1 MSTIVIVKKA
11 ILDMKDRTG
20 SSLVAINKWI
30 ESNEKKEIKKHVM
43 KSALAKAVT
52 DGVLVKVKAS
62 YKLSP
67 DAKKALTVKK
77 AKKPLKKAVKPK
89 KKTTATKKKTTASKK
104 QVSAKKK
111 LKVVG
116 KSSAKNPPTK
126 NTLTASWALKV
137 VGKSSAKKPKAPLKM
152 KKKPVK
158 KMPKKQ

>member
-116 KSSAKNPPTK
+116 KSSAK
-126 NTLTASWALKV
+126 
-137 VGKSSAKKPKAPLKM
+137 KPKAPLKM